1 MIFITAIQPTKNYK
15 RKVCLSDGTDFVLYK
30 REVDDFR
37 LCEDMEMTEELYHT
51 LMVQVLIPRAK
62 RRAMHLLERMD
73 RSEAQ
78 LRGKLA
84 EGGYPQ
90 EAVDAAVDYVASYHY
105 VDDER
110 LARSHIRFYQESRS
124 RLRIAQDLMR
134 KGISRDVIDL
144 CLEEEYTI
152 SQVDL
157 IRGLMEK
164 RHYDA
169 SAATREEK
177 AKLYRFLAQRGFS
190 SGDINRAMGEHWD
203 CS

>member
-164 RHYDA
+164 RHYDT